1 MRYLFFRFECQE
13 NCMDVNEFGRFGR
26 TDLGQQCG
34 GEAEASYYFGTK
46 ITADLD
52 VDTEVTWRIRKPL
65 DFFCLRKVYSL
76 ASMQGC

>member
-1 MRYLFFRFECQE
+1 
-13 NCMDVNEFGRFGR
+13 MDVNEFGRFGR

-52 VDTEVTWRIRKPL
+52 VDTEVTWRIRKSWNYFWSL
-65 DFFCLRKVYSL
+65 KVVSEIEVV
-76 ASMQGC
+76 A